1 MHEYETIIVLCRSHN
16 SASFGGD
23 GECLCVM
30 GGGCNDA
37 AELGCEGKR
46 SCFYS
51 CSSCCQFEIRSAA

>member
-1 MHEYETIIVLCRSHN
+1 MHEYETIMVLCRSHN

-30 GGGCNDA
+30 SGGCNDA
-37 AELGCEGKR
+37 AELGRGKR

-51 CSSCCQFEIRSAA
+51 CSSCQFEIRSVA

>member
-1 MHEYETIIVLCRSHN
+1 MLFHIPIIAPCRSLN

-23 GECLCVM
+23 GGRLCVM

-37 AELGCEGKR
+37 AELGRERK

-51 CSSCCQFEIRSAA
+51 CSSCFQFEIRSAA

>member
-1 MHEYETIIVLCRSHN
+1 MTECIIIPAPCRSHN

-37 AELGCEGKR
+37 AELGRERK

-51 CSSCCQFEIRSAA
+51 CSGCCQ

>member
-1 MHEYETIIVLCRSHN
+1 MHEYETIIVLCRSLN

-23 GECLCVM
+23 SGRLCVM

-37 AELGCEGKR
+37 AESGRGKR

-51 CSSCCQFEIRSAA
+51 CSSCFQFEIRSAA